1 METASKMPAPDRN
14 PETAA
19 YWDAAREHR
28 LLIKQCDS
36 CGEPFHYPRALCP
49 FCLSDSSWIEAS
61 GEGTIYSYTIVH
73 LRDEAYVLAYVA
85 LAEGPVMMTNIVT
98 PDPQSVR
105 IGQPVRV
112 SFAPTMGEDLAP
124 VFVPVQP

>member
-1 METASKMPAPDRN
+1 METASKMPAPARN
-14 PETAA
+14 PETDR
-19 YWDAAREHR
+19 YWDAAREGR

-61 GEGTIYSYTIVH
+61 GEGEIYSYTIVP
-73 LRDEAYVLAYVA
+73 LRDEPYVVAFVA

-98 PDPQSVR
+98 ADPQSLR

-112 SFAPTMGEDLAP
+112 SFAATMGEDPVP
-124 VFVPVQP
+124 VFVPV

>member
-1 METASKMPAPDRN
+1 MENASKLPAPARN
-14 PETAA
+14 PETDP
-19 YWDAAREHR
+19 YWDAAREGR

-61 GEGTIYSYTIVH
+61 GEGEIYSYTIVPT
-73 LRDEAYVLAYVA
+73 RDETYVVAFVA

-98 PDPQSVR
+98 EDPQSLRV
-105 IGQPVRV
+105 GQSVRV
-112 SFAPTMGEDLAP
+112 SFAPTMGEDPVP
-124 VFVPVQP
+124 VFVPVQQ